1 METKEMYFI
10 PGVAHPSLQKPAINF
25 LKQDIILLTCKDV
38 RTSPSLFNGLGK
50 LQGSRGGA

>member
-1 METKEMYFI
+1 MYFI
-10 PGVAHPSLQKPAINF
+10 PGEAHPSLQKPSINF